1 MIGSRNLEAR
11 PVVSAIAIPRSLIP
25 VTPFYY
31 IPSVGPRGPVTAIRR
46 QRRGESLSLSGLG
59 VGGRTQLERR
69 TEERKAG
76 ARSDLAPGRVGSS
89 GKFNGLNGD
98 ISASFKARP
107 NSSGRVR
114 QSG

>member
-1 MIGSRNLEAR
+1 M
-11 PVVSAIAIPRSLIP
+11 
-25 VTPFYY
+25 
-31 IPSVGPRGPVTAIRR
+31 
-46 QRRGESLSLSGLG
+46 SLSGLG
-59 VGGRTQLERR
+59 VGGRAQLERR
-69 TEERKAG
+69 KKEKG
-76 ARSDLAPGRVGSS
+76 RSDLAPGRVGSS